1 MLLTAPGLV
10 AIEGYIYL
18 LAVMAAANLMPP
30 LPAEATIP
38 FAAALFDQHALRVPL
53 AIAAAAAGL
62 VLGTLP
68 LYFFGRVVGEARLK
82 RFLVGRGRWLLI
94 KPADI
99 DRSGGLFRRYG
110 DAMIVVG
117 RLIPGMRSMI
127 SVPAGL
133 HRMPFGRFLVS
144 TAVGSTLWA
153 SVLIGVGHGLSHAL
167 HGVTSLRVGL
177 VLLGAMI
184 VLYLIRLRALL
195 KADRRQN

>member
-1 MLLTAPGLV
+1 MLLTALGL
-10 AIEGYIYL
+10 ASLEGYIYL

-38 FAAALFDQHALRVPL
+38 FAAALFDQHALRVPT

-68 LYFFGRVVGEARLK
+68 LYFLGRVVGEVRLK
-82 RFLVGRGRWLLI
+82 RFLTGPGRWLLI

-117 RLIPGMRSMI
+117 RLIPGMRSMV

-144 TAVGSTLWA
+144 TVLGSTLWA
-153 SVLIGVGHGLSHAL
+153 SALIGVGHGLAHAL

-184 VLYLIRLRALL
+184 ALYLIRLRALL
-195 KADRRQN
+195 KVDRGLR